1 MLELILRNNLS
12 ILRLLNLIFWI
23 LLVKKIKFSG
33 TNLFVI
39 KSFIVLFVIFT
50 FWNLMMILSDKKG
63 AVYLFFWAVTSM
75 YEIYFIISTLL
86 KLSNQD
92 YSFLSLIISGLLS
105 LPIAFAAI
113 LAFKTKSY
121 RPVNNVDFY
130 CIIFLA
136 VLSAVNLRFILT
148 KVSFV
153 KNIESFFIFSGFIM
167 YFGLHILAT
176 NTTIFDFLKN
186 WDFVQNATMISLI
199 YWLGSV
205 LLAWKIRS
213 KHM

>member
-1 MLELILRNNLS
+1 MLELILHHNLG

-23 LLVKKIKFSG
+23 ILIKKIKFSG
-33 TNLFVI
+33 INLFII
-39 KSFIVLFVIFT
+39 KSFIYLFAIFT
-50 FWNLMMILSDKKG
+50 FWNLMMILSGGKG
-63 AVYLFFWAVTSM
+63 EIYLFFWAVTSM
-75 YEIYFIISTLL
+75 YEIYFIISSLL
-86 KLSNQD
+86 KLSNRD
-92 YSFLSLIISGLLS
+92 YPFLSLIIAGLLS
-105 LPIAFAAI
+105 LPVAFAAI
-113 LAFKTKSY
+113 LAYTSRSY
-121 RPVNNVDFY
+121 RPVNNIDFY

-153 KNIESFFIFSGFIM
+153 ENIESFFIFSGFIM

-213 KHM
+213 KHL

>member
-1 MLELILRNNLS
+1 
-12 ILRLLNLIFWI
+12 
-23 LLVKKIKFSG
+23 
-33 TNLFVI
+33 
-39 KSFIVLFVIFT
+39 
-50 FWNLMMILSDKKG
+50 MMILSDKKG
-63 AVYLFFWAVTSM
+63 AIYLFFWAVTSM

>member
-63 AVYLFFWAVTSM
+63 AIYLFFWAVTSM